1 MNQICTNKEQS
12 SRLLEAGVRPNTPCA
27 NVIQSK
33 KQELNAKSIT
43 IKRTSLIS
51 VIIYWYMAMRNLV
64 VNPIE
69 LNDYE

>member
-1 MNQICTNKEQS
+1 MVI
-12 SRLLEAGVRPNTPCA
+12 PNTPCA

-43 IKRTSLIS
+43 IKQNNHL
-51 VIIYWYMAMRNLV
+51 MAMRNLV
-64 VNPIE
+64 VNLIE

>member
-1 MNQICTNKEQS
+1 MVI
-12 SRLLEAGVRPNTPCA
+12 PNTPCV

-33 KQELNAKSIT
+33 KRELSAKSIT

-64 VNPIE
+64 VNLIE

>member
-1 MNQICTNKEQS
+1 MVI
-12 SRLLEAGVRPNTPCA
+12 PNTPCA

-43 IKRTSLIS
+43 IKQNNHLVS

-64 VNPIE
+64 VNLIE

>member
-1 MNQICTNKEQS
+1 MVI
-12 SRLLEAGVRPNTPCA
+12 PNTPCV

-33 KQELNAKSIT
+33 KRELSAKSIT

-51 VIIYWYMAMRNLV
+51 VIIYWMAMRNLV